1 MHSFGLSLCCCPIGD
16 AAGGAG
22 GAIPPGYTS
31 PTRTPEPGQA
41 PTMRYRVIDGGADG
55 RPRSWA
61 IIMLAGDEIMSG
73 LSDWMKAEN
82 VRGAHLHAIGALSS
96 ATFGWF
102 DLNHKAYKNIDIGQQ
117 VECVGLI
124 GDVGVT
130 EKNEPALHVHGAVAL
145 PDGLVKGGHLL
156 HAVAFP
162 TLEVFATES
171 AFELKKTKDPQSSLE
186 LFVSDLATSGLEP

>member
-1 MHSFGLSLCCCPIGD
+1 MHAFGLRLCSCPVGEH
-16 AAGGAG
+16 GGSG
-22 GAIPPGYTS
+22 EEGALPLGYTS
-31 PTRTPEPGQA
+31 SSKTPEPNQA

-73 LSDWMKAEN
+73 LSDWMKAEH

-102 DLNHKAYKNIDIGQQ
+102 DIDHKAYRNIDVGEQ

-124 GDVGVT
+124 GDVGIT
-130 EKNEPALHVHGAVAL
+130 EKDEPALHVHGAVAL
-145 PDGLVKGGHLL
+145 PDGSVKGGHLL

-186 LFVSDLATSGLEP
+186 LFRV